1 MAGSGERSPPPRGP
15 ESPAR
20 SRKLFAEIAE
30 QALPYRSRAL
40 RVGDWDLCYLDEGPY
55 MERGPHVDGG
65 PHGRDATAETLLCV
79 HGNPTWSF
87 YWRRLVERFAAG
99 RRVVA
104 VDHLGCGRSDKP
116 PRTAFPYTMEAH
128 RDNLLRLI
136 DEANL
141 DRITLVAHDWGGA
154 IGLSALSERRE
165 RFRRIVL
172 LNTGAFPPPYVPWR
186 IAACRMPGLG
196 TLAVRGGNAF
206 ARGAIRMAMSR
217 TVMPPDVA
225 RGMLAPYRNWAERV
239 AIDGFV
245 RDIPLSTRHPTY
257 AALARL
263 ESELASLADFPSLLV
278 WGMRDWCFRPECL
291 RRFRDV
297 WPDAQTVE
305 IGDAGHYV
313 MEDAPDE
320 VLRAIAGFLDRT
332 DGGARTAAARGEH
345 SAGDATA

>member
-1 MAGSGERSPPPRGP
+1 MAGSGERSPPPWGP
-15 ESPAR
+15 VSPTR
-20 SRKLFAEIAE
+20 SRKLFAEIAQE
-30 QALPYRSRAL
+30 VLPYRSRSL
-40 RVGDWDLCYLDEGPY
+40 RVGDWDLCYLDEGP
-55 MERGPHVDGG
+55 RGGDG
-65 PHGRDATAETLLCV
+65 TAETLLCV

-87 YWRRLVERFAAG
+87 YWRRLVRRFSPG

-116 PRTAFPYTMEAH
+116 PRAAFPYTLESH

-136 DEANL
+136 DEADL

-186 IAACRMPGLG
+186 IAACRLPGVG
-196 TLAVRGGNAF
+196 TLAVRGANAF

-245 RDIPLSTRHPTY
+245 RDIPLSTRHPTH

-263 ESELASLADFPSLLV
+263 EAGLASLADFPSLLV
-278 WGMRDWCFRPECL
+278 WGMQDWCFRPECL
-291 RRFRDV
+291 RRFQAV

-313 MEDAPDE
+313 MEDAPEE
-320 VLRAIAGFLDRT
+320 VLRAIAAFLGPAD
-332 DGGARTAAARGEH
+332 ARVMTATARGDD
-345 SAGDATA
+345 SGGDGAGGDNSGGDGAA